1 MLFLISSKTRP
12 YSNFLKINKIK
23 FEYNAFKGQKM
34 IRAER
39 EVLERGDSVAVLI
52 YELDSESIIFTK
64 QFRPGAAEKDL
75 NDGFEDAGWLLE
87 IPAGMIDQG
96 EDPQQA
102 AIREVKEELGYTIT
116 SCKSIAQFYVSP
128 GGCTE
133 RIFLYYASVKQSDK
147 THAGGGLQ
155 TEHEDI
161 ALIKINKN
169 ELSQAIENGDI
180 RDAKT
185 IVALQWLM
193 LQHLLEK

>member
-1 MLFLISSKTRP
+1 MHFTISSKTRP
-12 YSNFLKINKIK
+12 YSNFLKIDSIK
-23 FEYNAFKGQKM
+23 FEYDAFKTLKK
-34 IRAER
+34 IKVER

-52 YELDSESIIFTK
+52 YEQDTDTVLFTK

-75 NDGFEDAGWLLE
+75 TAGLEDAGWLLE
-87 IPAGMIDQG
+87 IPAGMIDLG

-102 AIREVKEELGYTIT
+102 AIREVKEELGYAIT

-133 RIFLYYASVKQSDK
+133 RIFLYYASVKQNDK
-147 THAGGGLQ
+147 TDTGGGLLS
-155 TEHEDI
+155 EHEDI
-161 ALIKINKN
+161 SLVKIKKNNLAEAL
-169 ELSQAIENGDI
+169 ENGSI

-193 LQHLLEK
+193 LQSL